1 MVLKFY
7 RAADEMING
16 RSLLLDLTQRPETKE
31 PSGLRIFAGALK
43 KTLGI
48 FDASTFKETQRAVV
62 LQRRYDG
69 NVFPTKRVARYV
81 PFDLLGQP
89 GLENDLTQ

>member
-31 PSGLRIFAGALK
+31 PSGLRIFAGAFK
-43 KTLGI
+43 KKLGLTI
-48 FDASTFKETQRAVV
+48 VSDRPQGGE
-62 LQRRYDG
+62 
-69 NVFPTKRVARYV
+69 RVYRIA
-81 PFDLLGQP
+81 
-89 GLENDLTQ
+89 